1 MSTPLS
7 SQRFLAAM
15 ELPVGARQST
25 RIAKK
30 LLADQAAANLSDR
43 RLIEQGLDDVVWA
56 GVLKPTT
63 IAVPAFQDETRD
75 WGEIAIITL
84 AVRDGFDPVHVAS
97 LLHKAIP
104 YPLLLVAD
112 TKSGLQISCAWV
124 RRALNN
130 ETKRVADAPMIAQ
143 FDDSPL
149 SEAFLS
155 AWVLTSLPAANM
167 AVLYE
172 ALAARLESW
181 RASEVTGVWSHSDT
195 SDAVTRRREAL
206 LEHSRLSAEVAA
218 LRKTAGIA
226 RSMRDR
232 VAMNGKVQVVLQELE
247 AVKSKL

>member
-1 MSTPLS
+1 VSTPLTAR
-7 SQRFLAAM
+7 RFLAAF
-15 ELPVGARQST
+15 ELPVGARLST

-30 LLADQAAANLSDR
+30 IVAEQAAANSSDR
-43 RLIEQGLDDVVWA
+43 RLVEQGLDDVIWA

-84 AVRDGFDPVHVAS
+84 SVRADVDPVRMAS

-112 TKSGLQISCAWV
+112 TKSGLQISCAHV
-124 RRALNN
+124 RRALND
-130 ETKRVADAPMIAQ
+130 ETKRVADTPLIATIHNG
-143 FDDSPL
+143 PL
-149 SEAFLS
+149 VELFIASWALPN
-155 AWVLTSLPAANM
+155 LPATNIAI
-167 AVLYE
+167 LYE
-172 ALAARLESW
+172 AFIARLESW
-181 RASEVTGVWSHSDT
+181 RASVVTGVWSHSDDG
-195 SDAVTRRREAL
+195 DAVTLRRETL

-232 VAMNGKVQVVLQELE
+232 VALNGEVQIYLQRLE
-247 AVKSKL
+247 AVKRLL